1 MASHSPCLRLLVFTT
16 VLTFLAF
23 TGNRVSFCS
32 LSLPFFFPPVCVIVS
47 ALRSREVEKGE
58 LALCK
63 RKEGILSRT
72 SKAGVGGLGGR
83 TGADRLMWC
92 LSVGL

>member
-1 MASHSPCLRLLVFTT
+1 MASHSPCLHLLVFTT

-32 LSLPFFFPPVCVIVS
+32 LSLPFFFVIVS

-58 LALCK
+58 LALCT

>member
-32 LSLPFFFPPVCVIVS
+32 LSPPFFFPPVCVIVS

-58 LALCK
+58 LALCT
-63 RKEGILSRT
+63 RKEGILSFARVRQEL
-72 SKAGVGGLGGR
+72 GVWEGERER
-83 TGADRLMWC
+83 TGSCGA
-92 LSVGL
+92 

>member
-58 LALCK
+58 LPLHEK
-63 RKEGILSRT
+63 RRDSLFRT
-72 SKAGVGGLGGR
+72 CKAGVGGLGGR
-83 TGADRLMWC
+83 AGADRLMWC